1 MLLELLTKRYPGMR
15 FWLMQR
21 IAAVVMAV
29 YIPVAATYIAIK
41 APASYEAW
49 VQLHQPIWWQLLSAL
64 SMLSLCLHAWIGV
77 RDVFRDYV
85 QHQAL
90 RNVLQVLVELSLF
103 AYLIWAAIIFWSV

>member
-29 YIPVAATYIAIK
+29 YFPFAMMYFLIAM
-41 APASYEAW
+41 PTDYASW
-49 VQLHQPIWWQLLSAL
+49 VQFNQPLWWRVISVISIF
-64 SMLSLCLHAWIGV
+64 SMCLHAWIGV

-85 QHQAL
+85 PSQRVRDVLQAL
-90 RNVLQVLVELSLF
+90 IEISLI
-103 AYLIWAAIIFWSV
+103 AYIVWAIAIFWDV

>member
-29 YIPVAATYIAIK
+29 YIPFAVVYVATQGVDT
-41 APASYEAW
+41 YEAW
-49 VQLHQPIWWQLLSAL
+49 VQLNQPLWWRVLSYL
-64 SMLSLCLHAWIGV
+64 SMMSLCLHAWIGV

-85 QHQAL
+85 QHPVV

-103 AYLIWAAIIFWSV
+103 AYLIWALMIFWSV

>member
-21 IAAVVMAV
+21 IAAVVMAIYFPMAAV
-29 YIPVAATYIAIK
+29 YIALQ
-41 APASYEAW
+41 APNTYEAW
-49 VQLHQPIWWQLLSAL
+49 VQLNQPVWWRLISTV
-64 SMLSLCLHAWIGV
+64 SMVSLCLHAWIGV

-85 QHQAL
+85 PNQGL

-103 AYLIWAAIIFWSV
+103 AYLVWAVIIFWSV